1 MILGYTASCFP
12 RLEADELI
20 LSKLFRKRKRG
31 LVRWR
36 TEIGDV
42 GEGGKNSVCRRRKSR
57 EQRAVSRDEPLVVI
71 TVNIFFGTTSPLEQ
85 SEQSK
90 SR

>member
-1 MILGYTASCFP
+1 V
-12 RLEADELI
+12 
-20 LSKLFRKRKRG
+20 

-42 GEGGKNSVCRRRKSR
+42 GEGGKKSVCRRRKSR
-57 EQRAVSRDEPLVVI
+57 EQRAVSREPLVVI